1 MRTHSLARR
10 FAVGLFAAFGMFG
23 VMVHA
28 FGDEETLA
36 GPAVGFLEEPDG
48 EAIVASCP
56 PTFPI
61 EVIVKDDAT
70 DSNGDHTICTD
81 DKGRRF
87 VDNDFVGE
95 LDAPAQV
102 NGHGNFFDAGK
113 KINQQDISFSFH
125 GMNTGHGSK
134 GFSEAAKGEFEYHDQ
149 TGQGPTLA
157 VHGDVVC
164 LSVLG
169 NTATLVGRVTDSN
182 DLALPVD
189 TVVAWR
195 AQDNGEGINEPVD
208 FVSRPSPI
216 GSKLPKESCAF
227 KLPALTLRNIVSG
240 NIQLQ

>member
-1 MRTHSLARR
+1 MRTHYLASR
-10 FAVGLFAAFGMFG
+10 FAVGLIAAFGMFG
-23 VMVHA
+23 VMVYA

-36 GPAVGFLEEPDG
+36 GPPIGFLEDPDG
-48 EAIVASCP
+48 AAVVGTCP

-61 EVIVKDDAT
+61 EVVVKDDPA
-70 DSNGDHTICTD
+70 DSNGDHTVCTD
-81 DKGRRF
+81 EKGRRF
-87 VDNDFVGE
+87 VDNDFLG
-95 LDAPAQV
+95 DADDPAQV

-113 KINQQDISFSFH
+113 KIQQDISFSFH

-164 LSVLG
+164 LSVSG
-169 NTATLVGRVTDSN
+169 NTALLVGKITDSN
-182 DLALPVD
+182 DIALPVD
-189 TVVAWR
+189 TVVAWL

-208 FVSRPSPI
+208 LVSRPSPI

-227 KLPALTLRNIVSG
+227 KLPALKLNLIVSG
-240 NIQLQ
+240 NIQVQ